1 MKQQSQQ
8 QFIRAPIAQKPP
20 EVPETRLIRAPETTV
35 EAKLP
40 ASSATKLRPD
50 ISKKNVSTP
59 ESSQTESDDVSPQI
73 QRKRRSIRAR
83 EMLPRFSISIEDEFS
98 GLVIVFCNKIDKKFG
113 SFELLL
119 LLFYYPF

>member
-8 QFIRAPIAQKPP
+8 QFIRAPIPQKPP
-20 EVPETRLIRAPETTV
+20 EVPETRLIRAPETSG
-35 EAKLP
+35 ESKLST
-40 ASSATKLRPD
+40 ASVGSKLRPD

-98 GLVIVFCNKIDKKFG
+98 GYVIVPIEF
-113 SFELLL
+113 
-119 LLFYYPF
+119 LFI